1 MCKLLPVLCYFPP
14 GDSFISGH
22 LEDRSLLC
30 VFKRYILEL
39 RGMTEYLQH
48 NKQTSVPLLSSG
60 L

>member
-1 MCKLLPVLCYFPP
+1 MCKLLPVLYYFPP

-48 NKQTSVPLLSSG
+48 NKYLL
-60 L
+60 